1 MIEQVFDKIVELN
14 KRTGLG
20 VLLVEQNSA
29 MALEIAARAFV
40 LETGTITLSGPA
52 AALANDPRIREAY
65 LGG

>member
-1 MIEQVFDKIVELN
+1 
-14 KRTGLG
+14 

-29 MALEIAARAFV
+29 MALDIAAHAFV
-40 LETGTITLSGPA
+40 LGTGIITLSDPA